1 MMDLYWE
8 QVVENILGGT
18 TKNKTP
24 TGRSSK
30 KQKSAVKSPG
40 SPDTTNTD
48 KDVSPVL
55 PKTLKPK
62 KTRNRKSAKSQ
73 DGESVSSKDMKN
85 LSLTSDEGIDISYA
99 PTVTSIPPAILRP
112 QHHLKTS
119 WTFWYSV
126 GNKNLSWKQNQVKIS
141 TVSTIEQFWLLTSQ
155 LKPPSN
161 IPGGHTYSVF
171 RAGVAPDWED
181 MANREGGRWMVSC
194 PRVEREDK
202 LDTRWLEV
210 LYMMVGEQGK
220 VFSGMING
228 AEACVRKKEDRIEIW
243 IKDVTLMRG
252 VVEVGRKIKNKLG
265 LDISKKIKFSIH
277 KEDKEGVKGLRLAL

>member
-1 MMDLYWE
+1 MDLYWE
-8 QVVENILGGT
+8 QVVENILGGI

-30 KQKSAVKSPG
+30 KQKSAVEPPG
-40 SPDTTNTD
+40 TPDTTNTD
-48 KDVSPVL
+48 KDVTPVL

-62 KTRNRKSAKSQ
+62 KTRNRKSVKSQ
-73 DGESVSSKDMKN
+73 DGESVSCKDMKN

-99 PTVTSIPPAILRP
+99 SFSPTVTSIPPAILRP

-202 LDTRWLEV
+202 LDTRWSEV

-220 VFSGMING
+220 GLING
-228 AEACVRKKEDRIEIW
+228 AEACVRKKEDRLEIW

-277 KEDKEGVKGLRLAL
+277 NEDKEGVKGLRLAL